1 MIPAPYSWND
11 LRNSVADFP
20 YLAPNDKLIAILSSP
35 HIVPD
40 TNILTIVRIF
50 PKELWILVLISYLL
64 LIFLNC
70 LKEIDAKTKIIISI
84 DYLVALIGKGLLSN
98 HS

>member
-1 MIPAPYSWND
+1 MIPASYSWND
-11 LRNSVADFP
+11 LRNSVVDFP
-20 YLAPNDKLIAILSSP
+20 YLAPDDKSIAILSSP
-35 HIVPD
+35 HIVSD
-40 TNILTIVRIF
+40 TNILTIVRVF
-50 PKELWILVLISYLL
+50 PIELWILVFISYLI

-84 DYLVALIGKGLLSN
+84 DYLIALIGKGLLSN

>member
-35 HIVPD
+35 HIVSD
-40 TNILTIVRIF
+40 TNILTIVRVF
-50 PKELWILVLISYLL
+50 PIELWTLVFISYLL

-70 LKEIDAKTKIIISI
+70 LKEVNTRIKIIISI
-84 DYLVALIGKGLLSN
+84 DYLIALIGKGSLKN